1 MNKTLLTL
9 LLTTSI
15 TLSTAQATE
24 KIAVVNKT
32 AVNKVA
38 VKKTASDEVVF
49 TANSPQLANLK
60 IEPVIE
66 ITASTTS
73 PLNGKIT
80 FDENY
85 TSRISSPILGRAL
98 SIKAQI
104 GDKVKA
110 GQVLMTID
118 SPELGSA
125 LADARKAYA
134 DLQLKNKAFER
145 NSLLLEGGVIARK
158 DLETSQSDLAQAV
171 AEEQRANAR
180 LKNLGAQRN
189 ADESFMLRAPIAG
202 VVVDRQVNPSSEVR
216 PDAPAPLFII
226 TNPEHLWAS
235 IDLPERDLAKVVPG
249 QKLAIQV
256 DAYPDEIFSGNI
268 DSIGVMVDPATRR
281 INVRCTVQSRGKL
294 KPEMYAQIS
303 PLNTQNIKV
312 IRLANTAL
320 ITEGL
325 YSYVF
330 VEVSPNHF
338 KKRRVSLNSQ
348 EREFATVKT
357 GLSVGERVITS
368 GAFLLNSELA
378 VAK

>member
-15 TLSTAQATE
+15 TLSTAQAAE

-49 TANSPQLANLK
+49 AANSPQLANLK

>member
-1 MNKTLLTL
+1 MNNTLLML

-60 IEPVIE
+60 VEPVIE

>member
-1 MNKTLLTL
+1 VSEKKPTLDE
-9 LLTTSI
+9 I
-15 TLSTAQATE
+15 TFA
-24 KIAVVNKT
+24 
-32 AVNKVA
+32 
-38 VKKTASDEVVF
+38 
-49 TANSPQLANLK
+49 ANAPQLANLK
-60 IEPVIE
+60 IEPVVE

-85 TSRISSPILGRAL
+85 TSRITSPILGRVL
-98 SIKAQI
+98 SIKVQV

-110 GQVLMTID
+110 GQLLATID

-134 DLQLKNKAFER
+134 DLHLKNKAYER
-145 NSLLLEGGVIARK
+145 NQLLMEGGVIARK
-158 DLETSQSDLAQAV
+158 DLESSQSDLAQAE
-171 AEEQRANAR
+171 AEEQRASAH

-189 ADESFMLRAPIAG
+189 ADESFMLRSPISG
-202 VVVDRQVNPSSEVR
+202 IVVDRQINVSSEVR
-216 PDAPAPLFII
+216 PDSITPLFVI

-235 IDLPERDLAKVVPG
+235 IDLPERDIGKVSQG

-256 DAYPDEIFSGNI
+256 NSYPDEVFTGKI

-281 INVRCTVQSRGKL
+281 ITVHCSVQSRGKL
-294 KPEMYAQIS
+294 KPEMYAQIT

-312 IRLANTAL
+312 IRLENTAL

-330 VEVSPNHF
+330 VEVTPNHF
-338 KKRRVSLNSQ
+338 KKRRVTLNSQ
-348 EREFATVKT
+348 ERDFATVKS
-357 GLSVGERVITS
+357 GLSAGERVISS

>member
-189 ADESFMLRAPIAG
+189 ADESFTLRSPIAG
-202 VVVDRQVNPSSEVR
+202 IVVDRQVNPSSEVR
-216 PDAPAPLFII
+216 PDAAAPLFII